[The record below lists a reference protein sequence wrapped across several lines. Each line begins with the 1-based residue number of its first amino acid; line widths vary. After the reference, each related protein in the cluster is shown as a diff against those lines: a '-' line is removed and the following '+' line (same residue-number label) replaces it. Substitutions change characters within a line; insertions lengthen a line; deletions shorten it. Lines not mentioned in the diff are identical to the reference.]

1 MGVNRRK
8 LMLCHDGV
16 KIYHSWKGGR
26 ALTWWYALEPDH
38 EAEGGGRD
46 FDIRRLPEPFLRGL
60 DLDMARVIDPAET
73 LKAYERMLEAHR
85 QALRRAI
92 DAGHDFEAGV
102 ARDHGNGA
110 GLTNWLRGLFAGG
123 RGRR

>member
-1 MGVNRRK
+1 MVNRRK
-8 LMLCHDGV
+8 LMLSHGGV
-16 KIYHSWKGGR
+16 KLYHSWKGAR

-46 FDIRRLPEPFLRGL
+46 FDIRKLPDAFLSGL
-60 DLDMARVIDPAET
+60 DLDMARVADAAET

-92 DAGHDFEAGV
+92 DAGHDFEASV
-102 ARDHGNGA
+102 ARDHRRSGG
-110 GLTNWLRGLFAGG
+110 GVLGWLRRAMG
-123 RGRR
+123 R